1 MWTVPDPVTTCGR
14 PPVSSRATPVTII
27 STTEPANRY
36 VGSAKIRPASRRPR
50 RLARHMTP
58 IAVTEM
64 TSRILGPM
72 NGIADSAGNADTI
85 AALPAAVCTAT
96 VTT

>member
-1 MWTVPDPVTTCGR
+1 M
-14 PPVSSRATPVTII
+14 SRM
-27 STTEPANRY
+27 
-36 VGSAKIRPASRRPR
+36 AS
-50 RLARHMTP
+50 
-58 IAVTEM
+58 TEM

-72 NGIADSAGNADTI
+72 TGIRDSAGNADTI

>member
-1 MWTVPDPVTTCGR
+1 MR
-14 PPVSSRATPVTII
+14 
-27 STTEPANRY
+27 
-36 VGSAKIRPASRRPR
+36 
-50 RLARHMTP
+50 P
-58 IAVTEM
+58 IASTEM

-72 NGIADSAGNADTI
+72 TAIRDSAGNADTI

>member
-1 MWTVPDPVTTCGR
+1 M
-14 PPVSSRATPVTII
+14 S
-27 STTEPANRY
+27 
-36 VGSAKIRPASRRPR
+36 
-50 RLARHMTP
+50 P
-58 IAVTEM
+58 IAATEV

-72 NGIADSAGNADTI
+72 TGRWDSAGNAETM